1 LLSLF
6 QFIKIDRIPSFDIR
20 HSTLINSGFAG
31 LGMTSMKVVKLTI
44 EDVLDL
50 HTFRPKDIP
59 DLLEDYFAECLKT
72 GIYSVRIIHGKGKGI
87 QKRRVRGLLEKNSMV
102 TAFKEAP
109 PEAGGWGA
117 TLVELSRNL
126 DPEH

>member
-1 LLSLF
+1 
-6 QFIKIDRIPSFDIR
+6 
-20 HSTLINSGFAG
+20 
-31 LGMTSMKVVKLTI
+31 MKVVKLAI

-59 DLLEDYFAECLKT
+59 DLLENYFSECLRV

-87 QKRRVRGLLEKNSMV
+87 QKKRVQGILEKNSMV
-102 TAFKEAP
+102 RAFKEAP

-117 TLVELSRNL
+117 TLVDLNRN
-126 DPEH
+126 

>member
-1 LLSLF
+1 
-6 QFIKIDRIPSFDIR
+6 
-20 HSTLINSGFAG
+20 
-31 LGMTSMKVVKLTI
+31 MKVVKLAI

-59 DLLEDYFAECLKT
+59 DLLEDYFTECIRA

-87 QKRRVRGLLEKNSMV
+87 QKRRVRGLLEKNPMV
-102 TAFKEAP
+102 RKFNEAP

-117 TLVELSRNL
+117 TLVELRRNL
-126 DPEH
+126 DTEDSKEN

>member
-1 LLSLF
+1 
-6 QFIKIDRIPSFDIR
+6 
-20 HSTLINSGFAG
+20 
-31 LGMTSMKVVKLTI
+31 MKVVKLTI
-44 EDVLDL
+44 GDVLDL

-59 DLLEDYFAECLKT
+59 DLLKDYFTECLKA

-87 QKRRVRGLLEKNSMV
+87 QKKRVQGLLEKNSMV
-102 TAFKEAP
+102 TAFKDAP

-126 DPEH
+126 DPEHSKEFRDIH